1 MDQFTFMVDT
11 LLSEHYREML
21 TDEEFENS
29 SFAFVQST
37 LLNGY
42 NITDIAEYQTRTKPI
57 TVRVN

>member
-29 SFAFVQST
+29 SLAFVEST

-42 NITDIAEYQTRTKPI
+42 IIKPVI
-57 TVRVN
+57 G

>member
-1 MDQFTFMVDT
+1 MNQFTFMVDT
-11 LLSEHYREML
+11 LLGEHYQGMV
-21 TDEEFENS
+21 TDEEFSNTS
-29 SFAFVQST
+29 LAFVQST